1 MYSSVIITFGF
12 VNYAKFM
19 RTAAELTIKVDAT
32 ISININFF
40 DHIFN

>member
-1 MYSSVIITFGF
+1 MYISVIIMFGF
-12 VNYAKFM
+12 VNYAKFIELQLM
-19 RTAAELTIKVDAT
+19 LTIKVDAT